1 MNNGYYQKHNQKKEF
16 TLNQQMRNSSKLS
29 KEFNDEADAGK
40 INIAGN
46 PNLRA
51 LLLD

>member
-1 MNNGYYQKHNQKKEF
+1 
-16 TLNQQMRNSSKLS
+16 MRNSSKLS